1 MGWQLNY
8 QEQFILVAEEDQME
22 DLSRK
27 LMRTGIDNVYGYI
40 PDVKV
45 PGVELQTASLID
57 LDTFRNLAGKEHI
70 QVVDVRSRNEYE
82 AGHIEGAEHIFVG
95 TFQEN
100 LDKISRNKQVLI
112 YCQAGDRSTIAYSIL
127 KRHGFGNVNNY
138 AGGIDRKR
146 TRLNSSHQCAT

>member
-57 LDTFRNLAGKEHI
+57 LDTFMNLAGKEHI
-70 QVVDVRSRNEYE
+70 QVVDVSSRNEYE
-82 AGHIEGAEHIFVG
+82 AGHIEGGKHIFVG
-95 TFQEN
+95 TIEAN
-100 LDKISRNKQVLI
+100 LDKNSRNKQVLI
-112 YCQAGDRSTIAYSIL
+112 SCQAGDNSTLVYSIL
-127 KRHGFGNVNNY
+127 ILQGFGKQKK
-138 AGGIDRKR
+138 G
-146 TRLNSSHQCAT
+146 

>member
-22 DLSRK
+22 DLSRT

-57 LDTFRNLAGKEHI
+57 RDTFRNIAGKEHI
-70 QVVDVRSRNEYE
+70 QVVGVRSRNADE
-82 AGHIEGAEHIFVG
+82 AGHLEGAGHMLVG
-95 TFQEN
+95 NF
-100 LDKISRNKQVLI
+100 
-112 YCQAGDRSTIAYSIL
+112 
-127 KRHGFGNVNNY
+127 HGKM
-138 AGGIDRKR
+138 DR
-146 TRLNSSHQCAT
+146 TRRNNKKFR